1 MDKKII
7 LPGEKIADGR
17 INAPNTY
24 SDGVATYAAV
34 IGMVGSDGHYI
45 PLENRYKATVNDVII
60 GFVTDVIHAGY
71 RIDVNLPQEG
81 FIPTRNIKINL
92 QMGDFVICKVK
103 SVNEVGD
110 VDVGEVRRL
119 PKGKIIDFP
128 PAKVPRLIGRKSS
141 MLFLLRDFAG
151 GDIMVGNNG
160 YVWISDKSNIPLL
173 LKAIKQIE
181 VKAHKSGL
189 TDEIANLL
197 SKETGK
203 AYVREEFERAVEEAQ
218 QGEEYEQQ

>member
-1 MDKKII
+1 
-7 LPGEKIADGR
+7 
-17 INAPNTY
+17 
-24 SDGVATYAAV
+24 
-34 IGMVGSDGHYI
+34 
-45 PLENRYKATVNDVII
+45 
-60 GFVTDVIHAGY
+60 
-71 RIDVNLPQEG
+71 
-81 FIPTRNIKINL
+81 
-92 QMGDFVICKVK
+92 
-103 SVNEVGD
+103 
-110 VDVGEVRRL
+110 
-119 PKGKIIDFP
+119 
-128 PAKVPRLIGRKSS
+128 